1 MAKYVYQN
9 LVSTS
14 HRREVEIMYIVSIA
28 TLTPVLITSA
38 TASSFTAKT
47 IISSILVDQL
57 CSASAYLIEREL
69 GLERKC

>member
-1 MAKYVYQN
+1 
-9 LVSTS
+9 
-14 HRREVEIMYIVSIA
+14 MYIVSIA